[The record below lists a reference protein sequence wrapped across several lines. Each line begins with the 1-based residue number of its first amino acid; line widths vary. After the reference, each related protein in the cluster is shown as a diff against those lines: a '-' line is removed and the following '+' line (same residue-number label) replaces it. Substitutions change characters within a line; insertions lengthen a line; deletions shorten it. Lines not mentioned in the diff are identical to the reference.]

1 MSRVLQ
7 DTLREAARDAGA
19 KEAVLQKDKAITYQ
33 ELYLKSNALAKAL
46 IDSGVVKSDRV
57 SFFLEKCF
65 EKVISIY
72 GIPAAGGVFVPIR
85 RLSSG
90 PQVEHILKDSGTKVL
105 ITNYARFG
113 ALMAFEA
120 NLPDLETIIAIGDKA
135 EAGEHWPKRVKVVDW
150 EQVVGKGIAEA
161 PALRVIES
169 DLAAILY
176 TSGSTGKPKGVVLSH
191 LNIMAG
197 ARSISEYLKIT
208 SEDRILSILT
218 FGFDYG
224 LNQLTTCV
232 MHKAQIVLLEYLFP
246 KDIITNARKYGI
258 TGIATVATT
267 WIQLMNIKWNGED
280 IPTLRY
286 ITNSG
291 GAIPE
296 NHVRELRTRL
306 PNVSMYLMYGLTEAF
321 RSTFLDPSLVDQF
334 PTSMGKAVPG
344 EEILILDEYGKQV
357 PAGGTG
363 ELVHRGVF
371 VAQGY
376 WNAPDL
382 TAIRYKPFPGQPAAV
397 PLREMAVFSGDQ
409 VRIEANG
416 LLYFVGRKDEMI
428 KSTGIRI
435 SPTEIEE
442 ILYASQVVKTAMAL
456 GVPDAV
462 LGSVVCAVIVM
473 AEGKEDARAELEA
486 YCKQNMPTYMVPK
499 VWEWRTTLPTNTN
512 GKLDRAMIRDEI
524 QAKYG
529 GKKV

>member
-1 MSRVLQ
+1 MSRVLHES
-7 DTLREAARDAGA
+7 LREAAQEAGA
-19 KEAVLQKDKAITYQ
+19 KDAVIQKDKAITYRD
-33 ELYLKSNALAKAL
+33 LWVKSNALAKAL
-46 IDSGVVKSDRV
+46 AGSGVKKSDRV
-57 SFFLEKCF
+57 AFFLEKCF

-85 RLSSG
+85 RLSSP
-90 PQVEHILKDSGTKVL
+90 PQVEHILKDSGSKVL

-113 ALMAFEA
+113 ILMPFED
-120 NLPDLETIIAIGDKA
+120 NLPDLEVIIAIGDKA
-135 EAGEHWPKRVKVVDW
+135 DAGGHWPKRMKVVDW
-150 EQVVGKGIAEA
+150 EQVVGQGIPEV
-161 PALRVIES
+161 PPLRVIET
-169 DLAAILY
+169 DLCAILY

-208 SEDRILSILT
+208 SADRLLSILT

-224 LNQLTTCV
+224 LNQLTSV
-232 MHKAQIVLLEYLFP
+232 VLHKAQIVLLDYLFP
-246 KDIITNARKYGI
+246 KDIITNARKYAV

-267 WIQLMNIKWNGED
+267 WIQLMGIKWTGED

-296 NHVRELRTRL
+296 NHVRGLRERL
-306 PNVSMYLMYGLTEAF
+306 PKVSIYLMYGLTEAF
-321 RSTFLDPSLVDQF
+321 RSTFLDPSLVDQY

-344 EEILILDEYGKQV
+344 EEILVLGEDGKQV
-357 PAGGTG
+357 PPGATG

-382 TAIRYKPFPGQPAAV
+382 TAIRYKPFPGQPKEV

-409 VRIEANG
+409 VRIDENG

-428 KSTGIRI
+428 KTTGIRI
-435 SPTEIEE
+435 SPTEVEE
-442 ILYASQVVKTAMAL
+442 ILYASQLVKTAMAL

-473 AEGKEDARAELEA
+473 AEGKDGARAELEA

-499 VWEWRTTLPTNTN
+499 VWEWRATLPTNTN

-529 GKKV
+529 GKKA